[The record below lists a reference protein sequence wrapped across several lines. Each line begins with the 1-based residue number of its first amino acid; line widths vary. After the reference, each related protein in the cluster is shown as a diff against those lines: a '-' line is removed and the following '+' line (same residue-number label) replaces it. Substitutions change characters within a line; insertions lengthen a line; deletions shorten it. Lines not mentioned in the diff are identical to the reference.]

1 MCRGR
6 WTAVTSSAAVAAAL
20 AALWL
25 GAVQAGGQPGSQDG
39 GLLRQG
45 NSAWHPAAGPFDN
58 PWTSPHP
65 VAAQGRGKAALDV
78 QTLTN
83 IVNVA
88 RYILSA
94 FPQKCFY
101 RGNAYSCGLGLSCW
115 IQGKRPVDL
124 CNGGIIWSCCVPRN
138 AEPSKA
144 GMVKDALCG
153 KTYLRNSKVVG
164 GENAKFG
171 QQPWQAAVVKRSFLS
186 QKISCGGALVH
197 ERWVVTAAHC
207 VDRTPASNLRVR
219 LGEHSIRDTT
229 ERFPHEE
236 YTVRRK
242 VVNEGFDRRNFK
254 NDIAL
259 LELSHPVV
267 FREHIIPI
275 CLPTKGENF
284 TGGFG
289 TVSGWGRLKYGQ
301 SYIPN
306 VLQKVSVEVLD
317 NEKCRTWFKDKGRKE
332 QIFDTMMCAG
342 YQEGGRDS
350 CQGDSG
356 GPLTFKKDERVYLI
370 GLVSWGVQCAMPSLP
385 GVYTRVSEYVDWVG
399 IYINN

>member
-1 MCRGR
+1 MCPGR
-6 WTAVTSSAAVAAAL
+6 WTAVTSLAAVAAVL
-20 AALWL
+20 VTLCCL
-25 GAVQAGGQPGSQDG
+25 GAAAHAGGLPDGHGGGG
-39 GLLRQG
+39 GLLRQ
-45 NSAWHPAAGPFDN
+45 
-58 PWTSPHP
+58 
-65 VAAQGRGKAALDV
+65 
-78 QTLTN
+78 
-83 IVNVA
+83 
-88 RYILSA
+88 A

-101 RGNAYSCGLGLSCW
+101 RGNAYSCGLGISCW

-124 CNGGIIWSCCVPRN
+124 CNGGVIWSCCVPRN

-164 GENAKFG
+164 GESAKFG

-197 ERWVVTAAHC
+197 ERWVLTAAHC

-219 LGEHSIRDTT
+219 LGEHTIRDTT

-242 VVNEGFDRRNFK
+242 IVNEGFDRRNFK

-275 CLPTKGENF
+275 CLPQKGENF
-284 TGGFG
+284 TGGFA

-306 VLQKVSVEVLD
+306 VLQKVSVEVLE

-332 QIFDTMMCAG
+332 QIYDTMLCAG

-356 GPLTFKKDERVYLI
+356 GPLTFKKDDRFYLI
-370 GLVSWGVQCAMPSLP
+370 GLVSWGVQCALPSLP
-385 GVYTRVSEYVDWVG
+385 GVYTRVSEYVDWVD
-399 IYINN
+399 IYVNN